1 MILGY
6 VKCLQ
11 GQPVLEQI
19 QQMQQEGVHSDS
31 VYFVQVLSMHVPV
44 QVHLTRAGVLTNKSF
59 KVFVN
64 QVTFVGNSLV
74 EMYTKCGSLDD
85 AQRVFNKMPG
95 FGMP

>member
-1 MILGY
+1 M
-6 VKCLQ
+6 Q
-11 GQPVLEQI
+11 GQPALEQF

-44 QVHLTRAGVLTNKSF
+44 QVHLTRAGVLTNKSL
-59 KVFVN
+59 KVLVN
-64 QVTFVGNSLV
+64 HVTFVANSLV
-74 EMYTKCGSLDD
+74 DMYAKCGRLDD

>member
-1 MILGY
+1 VILGY

-11 GQPVLEQI
+11 GQPALEQF

-31 VYFVQVLSMHVPV
+31 VYFVYALSMHVPV
-44 QVHLTRAGVLTNKSF
+44 QVHLTRAGVLMNKSF

-74 EMYTKCGSLDD
+74 DMYAKC
-85 AQRVFNKMPG
+85 RKPG
-95 FGMP
+95 